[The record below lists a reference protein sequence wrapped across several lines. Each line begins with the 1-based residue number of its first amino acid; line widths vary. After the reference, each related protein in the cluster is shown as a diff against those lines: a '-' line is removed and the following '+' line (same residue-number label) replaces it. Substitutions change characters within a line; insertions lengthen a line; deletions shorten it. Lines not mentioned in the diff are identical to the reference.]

1 MDPYRIL
8 GVSPQASDE
17 EIKKAYRTLSRKY
30 HPDANI
36 NNPNAAQAEEKFKQ
50 VQQAYEQIMREREQG
65 GAYNPFGGYGP
76 GSSYGSSGGYGPG
89 SSYGS
94 SGGYGS
100 SYGSSGGYNSGYDSS
115 GGYGGGSY
123 GYGPFGGFGG
133 FGGFGDFGY
142 GSGQSSPGNDEYTN
156 HLNAAR
162 NYIQSGHYEEAW
174 TVLSSMQDRTPA
186 WYYLAAIAQ
195 AGLGNNTT
203 AREYADRAASME
215 PGNLTYQ
222 QLKSQLDGGGSWY
235 REMGGSYGGRPY
247 STSGNW
253 CMRMIL
259 LNLICNLC
267 CAGNGMYCGRGF
279 Y

>member
-1 MDPYRIL
+1 MDPYRVL
-8 GVSPQASDE
+8 GVSPQASEE

-65 GAYNPFGGYGP
+65 GAYQSYG
-76 GSSYGSSGGYGPG
+76 GSSYGNPYGNPYGSG
-89 SSYGS
+89 SYG
-94 SGGYGS
+94 GGTYRE
-100 SYGSSGGYNSGYDSS
+100 
-115 GGYGGGSY
+115 GGSY

-142 GSGQSSPGNDEYTN
+142 GSQNTAAGNDEYTN

-162 NYIQSGHYEEAW
+162 NYLSSGHFQEAW
-174 TVLSSMQDRTPA
+174 TVLSSMEEHTAA
-186 WYYLAAIAQ
+186 WYYYAAIAQ
-195 AGLGNNTT
+195 SGLGNNTT
-203 AREYADRAASME
+203 AREFADRACAME
-215 PGNLTYQ
+215 PGNYQFQ
-222 QLKSQLDGGGSWY
+222 QLKQQLAGGGSWY
-235 REMGGSYGGRPY
+235 REMGNRYGERPY
-247 STSGNW
+247 TSSGNW

-279 Y
+279 YF